1 MKMRFDA
8 GDRKSSWVSEVLP
21 WNRFYDDLR
30 NCGFRALSV
39 RGFRGFYCL
48 SDSNPANVGDCLQSS
63 YCTMN
68 RGDGGPKRTRG
79 GLRELMCLG
88 LL

>member
-21 WNRFYDDLR
+21 CNRFYDDLR

-39 RGFRGFYCL
+39 HGFRDFYCL
-48 SDSNPANVGDCLQSS
+48 SDSILANIGDCLQSS
-63 YCTMN
+63 IVQ
-68 RGDGGPKRTRG
+68 
-79 GLRELMCLG
+79 
-88 LL
+88 